1 MSDFLW
7 HYFWNSKAVQE
18 GMNDFKMIHLSF
30 INWKENFII
39 NYLLSFATKDE
50 LNWLLSSWTVLACL
64 FNSKLRIKTPN
75 FSICSLCLLSIWC
88 LSTALYD
95 DTWVSETG
103 ITNTFRI
110 SLMKN
115 IVINKSL
122 KWYVLI
128 LWDVFFSC
136 DVCNSNSALVKVQVS
151 SFHVGIHIVKFYFVA
166 KGFLWSKRMLKSIFL
181 NITNIT
187 KTSFNLLPILH
198 ES

>member
-30 INWKENFII
+30 INWNENFII

-75 FSICSLCLLSIWC
+75 FSTCSLCLLSIWC

-95 DTWVSETG
+95 DTRVSETG
-103 ITNTFRI
+103 LTITFRI

-115 IVINKSL
+115 IVIKKSL
-122 KWYVLI
+122 KWFENLI
-128 LWDVFFSC
+128 YLQ
-136 DVCNSNSALVKVQVS
+136 K
-151 SFHVGIHIVKFYFVA
+151 Y
-166 KGFLWSKRMLKSIFL
+166 
-181 NITNIT
+181 T
-187 KTSFNLLPILH
+187 
-198 ES
+198 